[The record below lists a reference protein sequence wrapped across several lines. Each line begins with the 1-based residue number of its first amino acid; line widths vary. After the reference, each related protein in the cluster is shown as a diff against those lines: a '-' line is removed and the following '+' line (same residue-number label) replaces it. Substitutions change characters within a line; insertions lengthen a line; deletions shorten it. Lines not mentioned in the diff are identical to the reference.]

1 MTIITRASGHP
12 EPGEVYWV
20 DLDPVLGSE
29 QAGRRPV
36 IVLSNSSLHE
46 FSSRILICPIT
57 SNPRPWPTKV
67 EIPSGCVVRG
77 FVLADQARM
86 IDRDFRKLRL
96 IGRLPETVTVRVQH
110 RVAAYMGV
118 TPLIDSSQP

>member
-1 MTIITRASGHP
+1 MTITTPASGHS

-36 IVLSNSSLHE
+36 IVLSEDELHR

-57 SNPRPWPTKV
+57 TNPRPWPTKI
-67 EIPSGCVVRG
+67 EIPPGCVVHG
-77 FVLADQARM
+77 FVLTDQARM
-86 IDRDFRKLRL
+86 IDRDFRKLHH
-96 IGRLPETVTVRVQH
+96 IGRLPDEVTLRVRH
-110 RVAAYMGV
+110 RVAAYMGIIPV
-118 TPLIDSSQP
+118 TDSSQL